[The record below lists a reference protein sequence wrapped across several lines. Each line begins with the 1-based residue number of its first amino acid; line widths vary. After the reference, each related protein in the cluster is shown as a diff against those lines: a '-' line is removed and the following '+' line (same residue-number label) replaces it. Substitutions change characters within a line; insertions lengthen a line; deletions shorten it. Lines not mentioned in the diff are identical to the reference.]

1 MMSLMLLIFV
11 DDVDIDDVIDVV
23 DAVNGSVNHSLK
35 VVKLRCRTATAHL
48 VIMPDVLMEVM
59 RMM

>member
-23 DAVNGSVNHSLK
+23 DAVNGSVNHYLK
-35 VVKLRCRTATAHL
+35 SRQVKVSNCNCTSSDYA
-48 VIMPDVLMEVM
+48 
-59 RMM
+59 